1 MMPHL
6 RRTRSSAAL
15 LLAALSILQA
25 QAPRPVD
32 SDALVRKIQGEL
44 SDPFP
49 PDEGKPDASI
59 PHGEFLQ
66 GQIADSKI
74 YPGTENGFVVYVPA
88 QYDPARPACLL
99 VKVDGLG
106 AYEGTVVLYV
116 TDGRQV
122 FTRRLKVPGFAPWA
136 PPVAVPSQGAG

>member
-25 QAPRPVD
+25 QARPVD

-74 YPGTENGFVVYVPA
+74 YPGTENGFVPA
-88 QYDPARPACLL
+88 QYVPARPACLL

>member
-25 QAPRPVD
+25 QARPVD

-66 GQIADSKI
+66 GVIADSKI

>member
-25 QAPRPVD
+25 QARPVD

>member
-6 RRTRSSAAL
+6 RRPRSSAAL

-88 QYDPARPACLL
+88 
-99 VKVDGLG
+99 
-106 AYEGTVVLYV
+106 
-116 TDGRQV
+116 
-122 FTRRLKVPGFAPWA
+122 PWA

>member
-25 QAPRPVD
+25 QARPVD

-44 SDPFP
+44 SDSFP

-88 QYDPARPACLL
+88 
-99 VKVDGLG
+99 
-106 AYEGTVVLYV
+106 
-116 TDGRQV
+116 
-122 FTRRLKVPGFAPWA
+122 PWA